1 MALTPEDIAGI
12 QEMINTGLMPQV
24 EKLVEEKVAA
34 GLSGVTTTIQG
45 IISQSGNGA
54 GDDSGIDDKWK
65 VPLAILG
72 TLAPLAIQVLPLLK
86 SQQQTDPTAQFNQ
99 MASMMRTTNDI
110 MLAPVMDIWRSGMS
124 FGVNAVA
131 VAQRASGPLP
141 DARVFDQLIN
151 QPVGAPSAPRQAPSS
166 NNGQMS
172 AGADFDYD
180 AESARQAQK
189 ISEKGYK

>member
-34 GLSGVTTTIQG
+34 GLSGVSTTIQG
-45 IISQSGNGA
+45 IISQSANGA

-65 VPLAILG
+65 VPLSILG
-72 TLAPLAIQVLPLLK
+72 VLAPIAAQVLPLLK
-86 SQQQTDPTAQFNQ
+86 SHQPADPTAQFNQ

-141 DARVFDQLIN
+141 DAQVFDQLIN
-151 QPVGAPSAPRQAPSS
+151 QPPGGAPRAPA
-166 NNGQMS
+166 NGQMS
-172 AGADFDYD
+172 AVSDFDYD
-180 AESARQAQK
+180 AESARQAK
-189 ISEKGYK
+189 KFSENGYK

>member
-1 MALTPEDIAGI
+1 MALTPEDVASI

-24 EKLVEEKVAA
+24 EKLVEEKVA
-34 GLSGVTTTIQG
+34 GLASVVQG
-45 IISQSGNGA
+45 ILSQSSNP
-54 GDDSGIDDKWK
+54 DDSGVDDKWK

-72 TLAPLAIQVLPLLK
+72 TLAPLAMQVLPLLK
-86 SQQQTDPTAQFNQ
+86 SQHQVDPTAQFNQ

-141 DARVFDQLIN
+141 DAQVFDQMIN
-151 QPVGAPSAPRQAPSS
+151 QPPGGAPRAPT
-166 NNGQMS
+166 NGQMS
-172 AGADFDYD
+172 AGADFDYE
-180 AESARQAQK
+180 AESARQARK
-189 ISEKGYK
+189 FSENGYK

>member
-12 QEMINTGLMPQV
+12 QEMINSGLMPQV

-72 TLAPLAIQVLPLLK
+72 TLAPLAMQVLPLLK
-86 SQQQTDPTAQFNQ
+86 SQHQVDPTAQFNQ

-110 MLAPVMDIWRSGMS
+110 MLAPVMDIWRSGMN
-124 FGVNAVA
+124 FGVNAVS
-131 VAQRASGPLP
+131 VAQKASSPLP
-141 DARVFDQLIN
+141 DPQIFDQLIN
-151 QPVGAPSAPRQAPSS
+151 QPPPAPRAPA
-166 NNGQMS
+166 NGQMS
-172 AGADFDYD
+172 AVGDFDYD